1 MRNFLLLLFL
11 YIVWGTTYT
20 AITFALKGF
29 TPFAMASM
37 RFLFCG
43 LILLPFTK
51 MEDWDFRVAWPHML
65 GGICLNFSNSL
76 VVWSQQSM
84 PSGLAALFVGTVP
97 LWFMLLNWGAFEK
110 KRPSPLSFVGLLVGL
125 CGVAYLSAASGKDL
139 TLRTSAIT
147 LVAGS
152 LLWCFG
158 SLVIRKSKGKHSI
171 FSAISIQSLT
181 GGAFLIIPALMN
193 GESFDRNI
201 YEQTVTPFLGWL
213 YLVVFGSLLAMH
225 AYNKL
230 LKDVSPQVVGTY
242 ALINPIVAMGLGQ
255 FYLGES
261 LTHEMLISAM
271 LVLGGV
277 GLIILSNYKTAK
289 PVLIKVEADEKV
301 CDRVAS

>member
-1 MRNFLLLLFL
+1 MRNLLLLLFL
-11 YIVWGTTYT
+11 YVVWGTTYT
-20 AITFALKGF
+20 AMSLALKGF
-29 TPFAMASM
+29 SPFVMASM

-43 LILLPFTK
+43 LLLLPFTK
-51 MEDWDFRVAWPHML
+51 MEDWNFKVAWPHML

-76 VVWSQQSM
+76 VAWSQQTM

-125 CGVAYLSAASGKDL
+125 CGVAYLSASSGKDL
-139 TLRTSAIT
+139 TLRASAIT

-158 SLVIRKSKGKHSI
+158 SLVMRKSKGTHSI
-171 FSAISIQSLT
+171 FSAISIQSIT
-181 GGAFLIIPALMN
+181 GGTFLIIPALLN
-193 GESFDRNI
+193 GESYDRNI

-213 YLVVFGSLLAMH
+213 YLVVFGTLLAMH

-230 LKDVSPQVVGTY
+230 LKSLSPHVVGTY
-242 ALINPIVAMGLGQ
+242 ALINPLVAMGLGQ

-261 LTHEMLISAM
+261 LTHEMMISAM

-277 GLIILSNYKTAK
+277 GIIIASNFLTPK
-289 PVLIKVEADEKV
+289 PVPVRVDEKV
-301 CDRVAS
+301 RDRLAG

>member
-20 AITFALKGF
+20 AISFALKGF

-37 RFLFCG
+37 RFLLCG

-51 MEDWDFRVAWPHML
+51 KEDWDLRVAWPHML

-76 VVWSQQSM
+76 VVWSQQNM

-110 KRPSPLSFVGLLVGL
+110 KRPSPLSFIGLLVGL
-125 CGVAYLSAASGKDL
+125 CGVTYLSASSGKDL
-139 TLRTSAIT
+139 TLRSGAFI
-147 LVAGS
+147 LIAGS

-171 FSAISIQSLT
+171 FSAISIQTLT
-181 GGAFLIIPALMN
+181 GGTFLIIPALIN
-193 GESFDRNI
+193 GESFQHNLNQEALAPI
-201 YEQTVTPFLGWL
+201 VSWL
-213 YLVVFGSLLAMH
+213 YLLIFGSILAMN

-230 LKDVSPQVVGTY
+230 LKTLSPHVVGTY
-242 ALINPIVAMGLGQ
+242 ALINPIVAMVLGQ
-255 FYLGES
+255 IYLGES
-261 LTHEMLISAM
+261 LTHEMLVSAM

-277 GLIILSNYKTAK
+277 GLIILSNYQTAR
-289 PVLIKVEADEKV
+289 KVEVTVDGKV
-301 CDRVAS
+301 RERVAS